1 MGSARVSARVRQ
13 QVREAAESAW
23 DGPPARVRIGEPVT
37 GSLLEALAAEHE
49 VWLEAGRPGEI
60 VVRGPAGGRVSQV
73 NVAVIGQ
80 IGSWSRDS
88 VPGMGCDSRGGYDPP
103 DGKPLVPQVS
113 WMSEA
118 TLASLTEAQMRR
130 AYWPVA
136 PEFVFEAVGLDQSL
150 AEQQE
155 KARDWIAAGVRLALL
170 ISPDDELVELYW
182 ADGRVESFSRPDALS
197 CDPVMPGFTLRFDEI
212 WR

>member
-1 MGSARVSARVRQ
+1 MDQSRVSARVHR

-37 GSLLEALAAEHE
+37 GALLEALAAEHE

-60 VVRGPAGGRVSQV
+60 VGRGPAGGRVSRV
-73 NVAVIGQ
+73 NAIVIGQ

-103 DGKPLVPQVS
+103 NGRPLVPQGS

-118 TLASLTEAQMRR
+118 TAASLTGQQMSR

-136 PEFVFEAVGLDQSL
+136 PEFVFETVGLDQPL
-150 AEQQE
+150 AGQQE
-155 KARDWIAAGVRLALL
+155 KARGWIAAGVRLALL
-170 ISPDDELVELYW
+170 ISPDDELAELYW